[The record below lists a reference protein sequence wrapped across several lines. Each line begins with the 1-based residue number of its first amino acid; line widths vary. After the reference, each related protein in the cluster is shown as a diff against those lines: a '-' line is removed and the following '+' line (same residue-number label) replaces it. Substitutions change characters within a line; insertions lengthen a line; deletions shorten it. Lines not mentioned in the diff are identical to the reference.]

1 MTLWQRIKNWW
12 SPPPKT
18 TPLTVVKPPFVK
30 TMAKGGYYEGKKRTG
45 SSSSF
50 NATTENVS
58 DIAYA
63 AALHVAL
70 SSPTPTPSACSV
82 DDDSLISSF
91 ASGVGGVCS
100 AVGDVVSSTFE

>member
-18 TPLTVVKPPFVK
+18 TPLFVK
-30 TMAKGGYYEGKKRTG
+30 TMAKGGSYEGKKRTG

-50 NATTENVS
+50 SATTENVS
-58 DIAYA
+58 DIAHA
-63 AALHVAL
+63 AALHVIL
-70 SSPTPTPSACSV
+70 SSPTPSTPSCNI
-82 DDDSLISSF
+82 DDDSLIRSF

>member
-18 TPLTVVKPPFVK
+18 TPLFVK
-30 TMAKGGYYEGKKRTG
+30 TMAKGGSYEGKKRTG

-50 NATTENVS
+50 SGTIENVS